1 MSTSLFTIVEV
12 DPSERIRC
20 QAPGCHKSVYKRI
33 HVVRDGDHIV
43 VVGSDCWARL
53 YARTTLGDSTSRI
66 GSSEG
71 RLLTTEEREM
81 LTSNTAAFVARME
94 QEASAADAL
103 RHCQ

>member
-53 YARTTLGDSTSRI
+53 YAHTTLSDFTPRI

-81 LTSNTAAFVARME
+81 LTSNTAEFVARME